1 MLRFPLIVSLLFLS
15 APCFAQGQFNGMM
28 STFIDEPGDDMNGVI
43 EMPFDSI
50 GLEHSMNGVVT
61 IYEPQPLGIEGEV
74 NGLMDTFLDTVLPG
88 AITIRVIEPMRSD
101 VMPALSGQ
109 YYFEIN
115 SARLTA
121 ASRKELTAL
130 LPVLKSDGIRTIT
143 VLGYTDA
150 SGPIS
155 FNQRLSQ
162 QRADAVKAWLIAN
175 GVKNTIVS
183 FGMGPQ
189 SSENGTP
196 DKLRRADIM
205 VEIK

>member
-1 MLRFPLIVSLLFLS
+1 
-15 APCFAQGQFNGMM
+15 
-28 STFIDEPGDDMNGVI
+28 
-43 EMPFDSI
+43 
-50 GLEHSMNGVVT
+50 
-61 IYEPQPLGIEGEV
+61 
-74 NGLMDTFLDTVLPG
+74 
-88 AITIRVIEPMRSD
+88 
-101 VMPALSGQ
+101 MPALSGQ

-121 ASRKELTAL
+121 ASKSKLTAL
-130 LPVLKSDGIRTIT
+130 LPVLISDGIRTIT

-150 SGPIS
+150 SGPVA

-189 SSENGTP
+189 TAENGTA

>member
-1 MLRFPLIVSLLFLS
+1 MLRIPFVISLLAFI
-15 APCFAQGQFNGMM
+15 APCFAQDQFNGMM
-28 STFIDEPGDDMNGVI
+28 STFVDEPGDNMNGVI
-43 EMPFDSI
+43 EMPFDSTSFENS
-50 GLEHSMNGVVT
+50 LNGVVT
-61 IYEPQPLGIEGEV
+61 IYEPQPEGIDGEV
-74 NGLMDTFLDTVLPG
+74 NGLMDTFLDTDSPG
-88 AITIRVIEPMRSD
+88 SITVRIIEPMRND

-121 ASRKELTAL
+121 ASKSELTAL
-130 LPVLKSDGIRTIT
+130 LPVLTSDGIRTIT

-189 SSENGTP
+189 TAENGTA

>member
-1 MLRFPLIVSLLFLS
+1 MLRVVLIPALLSF
-15 APCFAQGQFNGMM
+15 AIPCIAQDQFNGMM
-28 STFIDEPGDDMNGVI
+28 STFAEGAGNDMNGVI

-50 GLEHSMNGVVT
+50 DTDKSLNGVVT
-61 IYEPQPLGIEGEV
+61 IYEPQPMGMNGEY
-74 NGLMDTFLDTVLPG
+74 NGLMETFIDTVVP
-88 AITIRVIEPMRSD
+88 AAPKVRVMEPMRND

-109 YYFEIN
+109 YFFEIN

-121 ASRKELTAL
+121 ASRNELKTL
-130 LPVLKSDGIRTIT
+130 LPVLRSDGIRNIT

-150 SGPIS
+150 SGPVA

-175 GVKNTIVS
+175 GVKNEIVS
-183 FGMGPQ
+183 YGMGPQ

-196 DKLRRADIM
+196 DQLRRADLM